1 MKTCLL
7 PVFGLVLILGLPAS
21 AAADQNMS
29 LRLFVATAQDD
40 ATAISRLLAAG
51 ADPNGKGGG
60 TTPLHI
66 AAKLG
71 HASAID
77 ALLIGGANPN
87 EKNDRNIFSVPPS
100 GGDTPLHLGS

>member
-7 PVFGLVLILGLPAS
+7 PVFGLVFTLGLPAG
-21 AAADQNMS
+21 AAADQNLR

-40 ATAISRLLAAG
+40 ATNISRLLAAG
-51 ADPNGKGGG
+51 ADPNGKAGG

-87 EKNDRNIFSVPPS
+87 EKNDRNIFSDPPS
-100 GGDTPLHLGS
+100 GGDTPLYLGL